1 MSAIPDPAPGL
12 VPTGWYPC
20 EVVASAMAGK
30 VLRLRLLLSAR
41 GYVGRTIEASLVFGD
56 FADPRH
62 DRACKVIRRMLAA
75 AHVRTANE
83 SAVFHHRA
91 IELRLAIEGGEN
103 VIVDA
108 RSLTREGGR

>member
-41 GYVGRTIEASLVFGD
+41 GYVGRTIEASLAFGD

-62 DRACKVIRRMLAA
+62 ARACMIVRRIFPAA
-75 AHVRTANE
+75 AVTPGLE
-83 SAVFHHRA
+83 SAAFHHRA

-103 VIVDA
+103 VVVDA
-108 RSLTREGGR
+108 RSLTREGAR